1 MQDMLNLLLD
11 CVHFKLL
18 SILIKIVQ
26 KNAKHE
32 SCFWNLNTNF
42 ELIAFLPLRFHDTD
56 GDVYVENKGGID

>member
-1 MQDMLNLLLD
+1 MLNLLLD

-18 SILIKIVQ
+18 SVLIEIIQ
-26 KNAKHE
+26 KNAKRE

-42 ELIAFLPLRFHDTD
+42 DLILFLPLRFHDTD